1 MEEYKD
7 DLIEFLQKT
16 IEQKNAQIQELQ
28 KTIQELNATVA
39 NLNETIAEFQRKF
52 FGTSR
57 ERTAGRAAQ
66 EEAGQEEPTEKST
79 VRSHTR
85 RKPKAKR
92 EDLYKN
98 LPVREVHCAMPQ
110 DQRLCPDCD
119 AAMEIGRASCR
130 ERV

>member
-1 MEEYKD
+1 MAEYKD

-57 ERTAGRAAQ
+57 ER
-66 EEAGQEEPTEKST
+66 ST
-79 VRSHTR
+79 
-85 RKPKAKR
+85 
-92 EDLYKN
+92 L
-98 LPVREVHCAMPQ
+98 
-110 DQRLCPDCD
+110 CD
-119 AAMEIGRASCR
+119 AARPEALSGL
-130 ERV
+130 